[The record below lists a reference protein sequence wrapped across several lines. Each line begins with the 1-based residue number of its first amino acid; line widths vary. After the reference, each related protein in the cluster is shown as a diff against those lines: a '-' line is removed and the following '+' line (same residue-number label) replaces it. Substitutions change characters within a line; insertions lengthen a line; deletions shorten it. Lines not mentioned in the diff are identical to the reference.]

1 MANMI
6 GRLGVSLALN
16 AAEFVTGIENAGK
29 KLEQFAESAEH
40 YSKYA
45 ATAMLAMSYAAIKLA
60 DDIADV
66 AQANDVAIDTVV
78 KLRAALDASGGSA
91 DKAGVMLSAFTKF
104 IDTAAS
110 GSFEAQKAFKAVG
123 ISLKDIGTLSQ
134 EELLGKA
141 LKGLENIEDQITRG
155 ARAMDLFTKAA
166 KGVAFGSF
174 AQEMQ
179 QATAT
184 AKEQAEAIKLA
195 AQSYDALAKIGNE
208 LNIMLATKIGPT
220 LKTTIDYFNNLKDVF
235 NLVGSVFKV
244 TFQTVAIVGA
254 NVVYVIKGIAFE
266 VKAMYEFINN
276 LATKGLATAIAKNDE
291 YVKSTIR
298 ARKELDDFER
308 QILKGTPQQGG
319 AGRGMLGYEAYAN
332 TGTGRETTVG
342 IDTKAEALRAKQ
354 EAERKRQEALAEA
367 ALKRQLSLMEKG
379 YAEERRAIQESAN
392 EWDKY
397 KDEQAKAAQSQSEY
411 FRLSQ
416 QQLERDREM
425 TLLEKTNLN
434 LRSYELDYAK
444 QILSIRNKYADR
456 IYEIERNENLTREK
470 KEEFMEREIELRD
483 RSISQA
489 REVLDL
495 TRNEMEGSFQK
506 GFGKGFD
513 EFIRNM
519 PNQLELGRQAF
530 NSLFGSMDAA
540 LENFVRNGKFNFGD
554 FTRSVLQNMILIQA
568 RAQMMSMM
576 KGVWSMFGGGTPS
589 VSLGE
594 AYGGGTAGAV
604 GFSHANGGSPTVG
617 VPNLVGERGP
627 ELFIPSQSGMIIPNN
642 NLASAMGG
650 GQTIN
655 YNGPYIANMSAI
667 DTQSGAQF
675 LAKNKQAVWA
685 TYQSANR
692 SVPVTR

>member
-6 GRLGVSLALN
+6 GRLGVVLGLDS
-16 AAEFVTGIENAGK
+16 AEFVRGIDGASK
-29 KLEQFAESAEH
+29 KLDAFAEKAVSAGRVAG
-40 YSKYA
+40 A
-45 ATAMLAMSYAAIKLA
+45 ALVAASVAALRYA
-60 DDIADV
+60 DDIYDV
-66 AQANDVAIDTVV
+66 AKANDVAVDSIV
-78 KLRAALDASGGSA
+78 KLKVALSQSGGQAQDASKFMSSFTMYV
-91 DKAGVMLSAFTKF
+91 DKAATGT
-104 IDTAAS
+104 
-110 GSFEAQKAFKAVG
+110 FEAQKNFAKLG
-123 ISLKDIGTLSQ
+123 ISLKDIGTLSMDKIFAKTVESISQ
-134 EELLGKA
+134 INDPVTRNAKA
-141 LKGLENIEDQITRG
+141 IEMFG
-155 ARAMDLFTKAA
+155 KAA
-166 KGVAFGSF
+166 KGVDMIGF
-174 AQEMQ
+174 AEEMANAAKVSQETAKGIEQAGKFFDLMDRMAHKTGMTLTEVLAPSLSKVNSLLDGFLNKNVSLIDSIHDAYNLLAPGMIRERLPLFMKKTPGGQRITPFEMPDEQLRETEVGVDPKQ
-179 QATAT
+179 QAAL
-184 AKEQAEAIKLA
+184 AKQ
-195 AQSYDALAKIGNE
+195 QTALAKIAKEIKDRQEYHNKLIEENIRKNKQLYDKEWDALTKKHSMLEDIQKQQDAADLSLKQQQRMQLNQLDYDRQILLLNTQNKDLKAYE
-208 LNIMLATKIGPT
+208 LTYA
-220 LKTTIDYFNNLKDVF
+220 KDI
-235 NLVGSVFKV
+235 L
-244 TFQTVAIVGA
+244 
-254 NVVYVIKGIAFE
+254 
-266 VKAMYEFINN
+266 
-276 LATKGLATAIAKNDE
+276 
-291 YVKSTIR
+291 TIR
-298 ARKELDDFER
+298 AQYLEQEN
-308 QILKGTPQQGG
+308 QI
-319 AGRGMLGYEAYAN
+319 N
-332 TGTGRETTVG
+332 SN
-342 IDTKAEALRAKQ
+342 EALG
-354 EAERKRQEALAEA
+354 EEYKRQAL
-367 ALKRQLSLMEKG
+367 
-379 YAEERRAIQESAN
+379 
-392 EWDKY
+392 
-397 KDEQAKAAQSQSEY
+397 EQ
-411 FRLSQ
+411 
-416 QQLERDREM
+416 
-425 TLLEKTNLN
+425 N
-434 LRSYELDYAK
+434 
-444 QILSIRNKYADR
+444 IV
-456 IYEIERNENLTREK
+456 
-470 KEEFMEREIELRD
+470 LRD
-483 RSISQA
+483 KSIAQA
-489 REVLDL
+489 REALDIA
-495 TRNEMEGSFQK
+495 RQESEGSFQK